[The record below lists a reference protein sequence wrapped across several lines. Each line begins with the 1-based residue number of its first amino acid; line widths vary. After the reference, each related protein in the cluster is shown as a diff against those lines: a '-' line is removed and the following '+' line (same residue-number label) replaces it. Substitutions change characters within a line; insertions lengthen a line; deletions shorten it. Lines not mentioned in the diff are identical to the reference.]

1 MKLTDEELIDIWRY
15 FQYCCLPSIVMARYA
30 YLDYV
35 NDIKKEKSFYRHEVK
50 QAINRIG
57 KSLEVLPNKLADV
70 SNENVRY
77 MNILSDNIEGLFD
90 DETEELHRA
99 IYISFRNAKYEHLD
113 CLTALHYIS
122 SMLQIA
128 SLTYKQCCKDLMTTR
143 GKDVTEIFWT
153 YNLQETYAMWDKIV
167 DKAESLYK
175 TKKAESV
182 DLNNLRVTKAIHA
195 IRLKYSGIKTL
206 QRAMK
211 ASYPWSPNYKE
222 GIAFED
228 SVDYIVINKKEQ

>member
-113 CLTALHYIS
+113 CLAALHYIS

-128 SLTYKQCCKDLMTTR
+128 SLTYKQCCKDLMVTR

-167 DKAESLYK
+167 DKAEGLYK
-175 TKKAESV
+175 TKKAEPV

-195 IRLKYSGIKTL
+195 IRLKYSDVRTL
-206 QRAMK
+206 QNAMRE
-211 ASYPWSPNYKE
+211 SYPWSPNYKE
-222 GIAFED
+222 GVVFEE